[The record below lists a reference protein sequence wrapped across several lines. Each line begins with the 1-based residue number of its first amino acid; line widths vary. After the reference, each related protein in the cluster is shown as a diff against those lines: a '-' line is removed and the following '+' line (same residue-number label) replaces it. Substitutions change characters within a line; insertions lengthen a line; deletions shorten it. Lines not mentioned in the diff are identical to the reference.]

1 MSGIPV
7 IIVETGAAP
16 FVAVESGAP
25 LATVSLN
32 GFGTPI
38 TLVESNA
45 PPLVVEG
52 LPEPEP
58 E

>member
-7 IIVETGAAP
+7 VIVESGAAP
-16 FVAVESGAP
+16 FVAVEAGAP
-25 LATVSLN
+25 LATVSLT

-38 TLVESNA
+38 TLVEANA

-52 LPEPEP
+52 LPDPE